1 MRLDLLTYLPVSR
14 MNVAWVAGLGIC
26 FGPVGSG
33 QVQSGQVQFK
43 PSSCVCPTSKPHFP
57 TRRPAFR
64 SQLGSLERAYFKGG
78 GMFCF
83 WDM

>member
-1 MRLDLLTYLPVSR
+1 MRPDLLTYLR
-14 MNVAWVAGLGIC
+14 MIVAWVARLGIC

-43 PSSCVCPTSKPHFP
+43 PLSCVRPTSGSHFQI
-57 TRRPAFR
+57 RRPAFR
-64 SQLGSLERAYFKGG
+64 SQLGSLERAYFKGAR

-83 WDM
+83 